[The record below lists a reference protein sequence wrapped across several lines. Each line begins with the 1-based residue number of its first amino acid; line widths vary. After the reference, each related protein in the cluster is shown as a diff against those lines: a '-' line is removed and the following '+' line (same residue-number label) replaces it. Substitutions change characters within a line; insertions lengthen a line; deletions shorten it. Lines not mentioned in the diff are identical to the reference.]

1 MSTWKYMKD
10 GQQLGPVDTEALVA
24 MLRTGT
30 LKSEALVC
38 QEGKTDWVPAQSLPE
53 FSGVT
58 ALGARPQ
65 SAPPISGPASPLND
79 GDSPDPADVDK
90 NKVFAVLAYI
100 GILFL
105 VPLLA
110 AKESRFAR
118 YHTNQGAVLF
128 ITGLLCLVG
137 SCVFSFIPFL
147 GHLIWSLLMIGLLV
161 LMILGIVNALNG
173 RCQPLPVIGQFKL
186 IK

>member
-10 GQQLGPVDTEALVA
+10 GQQLGPVDADAILA

-30 LKSEALVC
+30 LKSETLVC
-38 QEGKTDWVPAQSLPE
+38 QEGKTDWVPVQSLPE
-53 FSGVT
+53 FSGMT
-58 ALGARPQ
+58 PSARGPQ
-65 SAPPISGPASPLND
+65 SAPPIPGPASPLND
-79 GDSPDPADVDK
+79 GDTPDPADVDK
-90 NKVFAVLAYI
+90 NKVFAVLAYV

-110 AKESRFAR
+110 AKDSRFAR

-128 ITGLLCLVG
+128 VAGLLCMVG

-161 LMILGIVNALNG
+161 LMIMGIINALNG
-173 RCQPLPVIGQFKL
+173 RCQPLPLIGQFKL